1 MKLAVVTA
9 KAAPSVAPQSGG
21 VRPKPSFAACRSLLT
36 HQPAGVA
43 ARLARLMN
51 DAETAIAHGAPSSF
65 AKARRLEEA
74 VGYVAWLRPSH
85 EETRQLQLGLA
96 GLMREFFPSPEWR
109 TPLVV
114 GLRPGDER
122 R

>member
-9 KAAPSVAPQSGG
+9 KTAPAVARRARR
-21 VRPKPSFAACRSLLT
+21 VRPRPSFAACRSLLT
-36 HQPAGVA
+36 HQPPRVA

-51 DAETAIAHGAPSSF
+51 EAETAIARGAPGRF

-74 VGYVAWLRPSH
+74 VAYVAWLRPGH
-85 EETRQLQLGLA
+85 KKTRRLQLCLA

-109 TPLVV
+109 APLIP